1 MRKLVVGL
9 AAAAVA
15 VGITAASA
23 PAHPPGPGPHRHCLS
38 TPQGYVE
45 IAPGVVEHA
54 RHDPAFHNVHGHVH
68 VGAGLQGP
76 LTIIPVFDLTQGCP

>member
-1 MRKLVVGL
+1 MRKLFVSV

-23 PAHPPGPGPHRHCLS
+23 PGHPPAPHRHCLL

-45 IAPGVVEHA
+45 IASGVVGHA
-54 RHDPAFHNVHGHVH
+54 PHAPAFHNVHAHVH
-68 VGAGLQGP
+68 VGAGVEGP
-76 LTIIPVFDLTQGCP
+76 LSIIPIFDLTQGCP